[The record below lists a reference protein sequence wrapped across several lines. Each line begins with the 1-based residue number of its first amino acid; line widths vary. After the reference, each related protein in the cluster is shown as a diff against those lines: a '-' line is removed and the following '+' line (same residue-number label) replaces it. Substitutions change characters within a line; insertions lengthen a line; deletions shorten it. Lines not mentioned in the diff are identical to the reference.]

1 MTHPKR
7 TPRSMMS
14 ESYERVMKFNRIR
27 RPMVLVKKIEKDLAE
42 LKGLL
47 RTPIQKKRGKRP

>member
-1 MTHPKR
+1 
-7 TPRSMMS
+7 MS